1 MISRRVGRNIIEM
14 SNDDRE
20 PLYDFMKG
28 ILIIMVLL
36 NHVINQYGF
45 NVLNENNDYIRPL
58 IFMVNMPSF
67 FIVAGYF
74 CPTSLSKY
82 GVKQYCTEKVKRLL
96 WPLVV
101 WGFLR
106 WCSTFLL
113 EGGQLSIRSLV
124 NNIFCIWFLP
134 IMFIVSILMGILLSI
149 YFNKALSLIY
159 IFYFIGVVIFILVF
173 RRYFSIN
180 NILFYGFYYVLGIWW
195 KISGNTHAFRNTKR
209 NEIIFALIGN
219 LMLFI
224 YIYLIYWGELI
235 SNIRFFFG
243 MCATFYFIFLMK
255 SIYQRVAHKK
265 MTSRICD
272 IGRFS
277 LEIYV
282 LQIIVVELWGF
293 RIYHILCQN
302 FFSGINIFAPN
313 IYFFYLFSMWL
324 WTISF
329 VVICY
334 QFVNTIS
341 RSRYGKHLWKL

>member
-1 MISRRVGRNIIEM
+1 MP
-14 SNDDRE
+14 NDDRE

-67 FIVAGYF
+67 FIIAGYF

-82 GVKQYCTEKVKRLL
+82 GVKQYCIEKVKRLL

-106 WCSTFLL
+106 WCSTSLL
-113 EGGQLSIRSLV
+113 GGAQLSIRSLV

-134 IMFIVSILMGILLSI
+134 IMFIVSILGGLLLSI
-149 YFNKALSLIY
+149 YYNKALNGLHIL
-159 IFYFIGVVIFILVF
+159 YFIGFVIILWTFF
-173 RRYFSIN
+173 RRYVSIY
-180 NILFYGFYYVLGIWW
+180 NILLYGFYYVLGIWW
-195 KISGNTHAFRNTKR
+195 KISRKTHVFRNTKEMR
-209 NEIIFALIGN
+209 LLFAFIGN

-224 YIYLIYWGELI
+224 YIYLIYFGKLI
-235 SNIRFFFG
+235 SYIRAFFG

-334 QFVNTIS
+334 YFVNSI
-341 RSRYGKHLWKL
+341 RKSRYGKHLWKL